1 VPTVLFRNGTFWSGR
16 AGAPTFDGMLV
27 EDGKIAAIGDT
38 ALSSVPD
45 EVVDLAGR
53 FVMPSFADGHAHP
66 LFGGREAFGPQVTGL
81 HTIEAVVAAVAA
93 FAGAHPDADWIVGG
107 AYDPA
112 LEEHGLMDALWL
124 DEAVSD
130 RPVVLHAMD
139 HHTVWVNSAAL
150 RIAGIDADTPSLEIG
165 TVVRRDDG
173 SPLGTLR
180 EWDAVDLVLRHAPAA
195 ALEAEIESLRYSC
208 ARMAESGVTWWQ
220 DAWVDRGMAEIYLAA
235 QERGVLSVG
244 VNLGFRAD
252 PRTWQQDL
260 PYFVEQ
266 RSAIE
271 RSPGNYNLTART
283 VKFFSD
289 GVIEGGT
296 AALLEPYLDDPCSHG
311 MPVWSAAALADAV
324 VACDAAGFQVH
335 IHAIGDAGIRQA
347 LDAIERAIEENPK
360 WDRRPVIAHVQLLDA
375 ADLPRFHEMGVLA
388 NFCPL
393 WTQLDPMQAILSAP
407 RIGEERT
414 GRQYRMRS
422 LIDDGVTLTFGSDW
436 PVTSEVPLAGLAVA
450 VHRQTPDRFPPGGWI
465 AHESISMG
473 EALQAYSVNVARQAF
488 ADHEWGTLALGMRAN
503 FIVLAGNPL
512 EMDAHDVARMTVD
525 RTYRNGV
532 ALHCVS

>member
-1 VPTVLFRNGTFWSGR
+1 MLFRNGTFWNGR
-16 AGAPTFDGMLV
+16 VGAPLFDGMLV
-27 EDGKIAAIGDT
+27 DYQSIAAIGES
-38 ALSSVPD
+38 ALESEAD
-45 EVVDLAGR
+45 EIVDLQGR
-53 FVMPSFADGHAHP
+53 FVMSSFADGHAHP

-81 HTIEAVVAAVAA
+81 HTIDAVVAAVAE
-93 FAGAHPDADWIVGG
+93 FAAAHPDAPWIIGG

-112 LEEHGLMDALWL
+112 LEIHGLMDALWL
-124 DEAVSD
+124 DAAVSD

-150 RIAGIDADTPSLEIG
+150 RIAGIDEATPELEIG
-165 TVVRRDDG
+165 TVVRRADG

-195 ALEAEIESLRYSC
+195 SLDAEIESLRYSC
-208 ARMAESGVTWWQ
+208 ERMAQSGVTWWQ

-235 QERGVLSVG
+235 EERGALNVG

-252 PRTWQQDL
+252 PRTWHEDL
-260 PYFVEQ
+260 PYFLEQ
-266 RSAIE
+266 RAAIE
-271 RSPGNYNLTART
+271 ASPRNSNLTART

-296 AALLEPYLDDPCSHG
+296 AALLEPYIDDPCSHG

-347 LDAIERAIEENPK
+347 LDAIERAILINAS

-375 ADLPRFHEMGVLA
+375 ADLPRFHQLGVLA

-393 WTQLDPMQAILSAP
+393 WTQLDPTQAQLSAP

-414 GRQYRMRS
+414 GRQYQMRS
-422 LIDDGVTLTFGSDW
+422 LIDDGAVLTFGSDW

-465 AHESISMG
+465 SHEAITMG
-473 EALQAYSVNVARQAF
+473 EALQAYSANVAAQAF
-488 ADHEWGTLALGMRAN
+488 AEDEWGTLTPGLRAN
-503 FIVLAGNPL
+503 FIVVAGNPL
-512 EMDAHDVARMTVD
+512 QMDPHDVAALTVD

-532 ALHCVS
+532 ALHVAS